1 MTHDHTDLCDFDPTA
16 LDEPF
21 TGCAE
26 SRLLIN
32 RRGLMGLSVGLF
44 SFAFAPRIASAAGAA
59 DPRLVVVLLRG
70 GIDGLNVLPYFGNG
84 YGPAS
89 RGSLALDESKQL
101 GLGNGFAGFKLNA
114 VMTNYHKM
122 FTDGQARIVLPIAP
136 PLQTRSHFD
145 CAFNLENGHE
155 RSARC
160 DSGWLNRLFACLPE
174 DKKLKLRSMPLQI
187 GNTPLILTGNESVLS
202 WTPWLYNPDFFKT
215 PAAASLT
222 SMYANTV
229 LASKLRDGSALN
241 SAAAGA
247 REDNAVSN
255 PLQRG
260 FIGAAR
266 LLGAEDG
273 PRVAVITV
281 DNFDAHV
288 AGAENTAKTLAKFD
302 TSLGLFRERATS
314 LGYWDETVIVCVSE
328 FGRTVSDNSK
338 GGSDHGIGTT
348 ALLAGG
354 AIHGSDIFGEWP
366 NLTAPGA
373 LADNN
378 DVRALY
384 DTRDLF
390 KAILREHLDIADDG
404 TRARFINEVV
414 FPGADTLPAGIRRL
428 NRVIS

>member
-1 MTHDHTDLCDFDPTA
+1 MTHDHTEFCDFDSMG
-16 LDEPF
+16 LDESLE
-21 TGCAE
+21 GCEE
-26 SRLLIN
+26 SRLLIS

-59 DPRLVVVLLRG
+59 DPRLLVVLLRG
-70 GIDGLNVLPYFGNG
+70 GLDGLNVLPYFGNG

-101 GLGNGFAGFKLNA
+101 DLGNGFAGFKLNA

-122 FTDGQARIVLPIAP
+122 FTDGQARVVLPIAP

-145 CAFNLENGHE
+145 CAFNLENGHAK
-155 RSARC
+155 SARS
-160 DSGWLNRLFACLPE
+160 DSGWLNRLFASVPE
-174 DKKLKLRSMPLQI
+174 NKKAKLRGMPLQI
-187 GNTPLILTGNESVLS
+187 GNTPVILSGAEPVLS
-202 WTPWLYNPDFFKT
+202 WTPWVYNPDFFKT

-229 LASKLRDGSALN
+229 LASKFRDGAALN
-241 SAAAGA
+241 AAAAGA
-247 REDNAVSN
+247 REDSAYSDS
-255 PLQRG
+255 LQRG

-281 DNFDAHV
+281 DSFDSHVNEAANTARTLANFD
-288 AGAENTAKTLAKFD
+288 K
-302 TSLGLFRERATS
+302 SLGLFRDRATS
-314 LGYWDETVIVCVSE
+314 LGFWDKTVIVCVSE

-354 AIHGSDIFGEWP
+354 AINGSRIFGEWP
-366 NLTAPGA
+366 NLTQPGV

-390 KAILREHLDIADDG
+390 KAILREHLDISDAG
-404 TRARFINEVV
+404 TSAKIVNEVV
-414 FPGADTLPAGIRRL
+414 FPGVDTLAPGIRQL
-428 NRVIS
+428 GNVIS